1 MTLISACL
9 PPHVLVFEKG
19 KVRGIQLVLDS
30 FRHRLSQKISVAAH
44 LRGLRAEDPSK
55 KGHPRPLEQKLK
67 LFRH

>member
-1 MTLISACL
+1 MRVY
-9 PPHVLVFEKG
+9 P
-19 KVRGIQLVLDS
+19 IQVGAFQKKNPVHYGS
-30 FRHRLSQKISVAAH
+30 FRFFMTAYVAAH